1 MFSDLRV
8 FVSLKNGG
16 QTENDF
22 LYLSQTTA
30 RQPDLGFV
38 PFAWDPLS
46 HDTPLSLSLSC
57 TKRDLL
63 QFEFFFSLRFTRFAA
78 VWVWLLSVLG
88 YGVAGDGF
96 RCCRC
101 LEVDGVWLILSL
113 IFGFVQWVSVGF
125 RSISVGVWLAV
136 GCRLARGGL
145 RGGSRWVCRVARG
158 GGSHFWSIPVV
169 LGVGFFFFVLF

>member
-1 MFSDLRV
+1 
-8 FVSLKNGG
+8 
-16 QTENDF
+16 
-22 LYLSQTTA
+22 
-30 RQPDLGFV
+30 
-38 PFAWDPLS
+38 
-46 HDTPLSLSLSC
+46 
-57 TKRDLL
+57 
-63 QFEFFFSLRFTRFAA
+63 
-78 VWVWLLSVLG
+78 LLSVLG

-125 RSISVGVWLAV
+125 GSISVGVWLAV

-145 RGGSRWVCRVARG
+145 RGGSWWVCRVAHG

-169 LGVGFFFFVLF
+169 LGVGFFLLFCFKLLQTHNVNYFLEHFPRMQTNTKKNYFP